1 MNTKI
6 VKSDVL
12 IIGCGAAGA
21 MSAIICK
28 NNRVKTIIVEK
39 GKAFYSG
46 CTVMAPGG
54 MAGVNPAWS
63 IKRDS
68 SKQHFDDT
76 MKAGTY
82 LNNHELVEI
91 FTNEAGIVVEELEKM
106 GAFWEKDS
114 SSQKNQ
120 LRTGGGHRYP
130 RSVFLEDHVGA
141 EIMHTLYSQVIKK
154 EIPICENTVILGII
168 SDQNIISGAT
178 GLDLI
183 TLELIFFDC
192 KAIILATG
200 GAGQLFMQTDNSLGS
215 TGDGVK
221 LALEA
226 GASLID
232 IEFIQFYPLG
242 FLFPPSLK
250 GKIAG
255 MLYYSQLRNSD
266 HIRFMKNYDPKN
278 MELATR
284 DVICQA
290 IYKEISIG
298 KGTPSGGI
306 YCDMTYHPDGFIA
319 QAIPQFYQT
328 YKSIGIDIRK
338 DFLEVAPTAHFI
350 MGGIQVNSNWET
362 RVQGLLGAGEV
373 CGGIHGSNRLT
384 QNALSETLVSGK
396 ISAKRA
402 IEISKMGKRI
412 KINNKMIDEKV
423 VHLVKRYEQGDNKI
437 NQMVIRKEIQ
447 QVMWDN
453 LGIIRNREGILKSIN
468 KIEAI
473 DYHIKHSKCAL
484 KNNIF
489 NRELLL
495 RIENESLVSL
505 AKCICIAALERKES
519 RGSHYRSDYSTRDD
533 KEWFKNIIID
543 KVGNEIQ
550 VKFNKINSNY
560 KTKE

>member
-6 VKSDVL
+6 IKSDVL

-21 MSAIICK
+21 MAAIECK
-28 NNRVKTIIVEK
+28 KNRVTTIIVEK

-63 IKRDS
+63 MKGDNI
-68 SKQHFDDT
+68 KQHFDDT

-91 FTNEAGIVVEELEKM
+91 FANKAGIVIEELERM

-114 SSQKNQ
+114 SNKKNQ
-120 LRTGGGHRYP
+120 LRMGGGHRYP
-130 RSVFLEDHVGA
+130 RSVFLEDHIGA

-154 EIPICENTVILGII
+154 EIPICENTVILEII
-168 SDQNIISGAT
+168 SDQNIIFGAV

-183 TLELIFFDC
+183 TLEIIFFDC

-200 GAGQLFMQTDNSLGS
+200 GAGQLFMQTDNSLSS
-215 TGDGVK
+215 TGDGEK
-221 LALEA
+221 LALVA

-255 MLYYSQLRNSD
+255 MLYYSKLRNSD

-278 MELATR
+278 MELSTR
-284 DVICQA
+284 DIICQA
-290 IYKEISIG
+290 IYQEISIG
-298 KGTPSGGI
+298 KGTSSGGV

-338 DFLEVAPTAHFI
+338 DFLEVAPTAHFL

-362 RVQGLLGAGEV
+362 KIQGLLGAGEV

-384 QNALSETLVSGK
+384 QNALSEALVSGK

-402 IEISKMGKRI
+402 VEISKMGGK
-412 KINNKMIDEKV
+412 KITNKMIDEKV
-423 VHLVKRYEQGDNKI
+423 DYFKMEYEQGDNKI
-437 NQMVIRKEIQ
+437 NQMAIRKEIQ

-473 DYHIKHSKCAL
+473 DYHIKHSKCTL

-495 RIENESLVSL
+495 CIENKSLISF
-505 AKCICIAALERKES
+505 AKCICVAALERKES
-519 RGSHYRSDYSTRDD
+519 RGSHYRSDYPIKDD
-533 KEWFKNIIID
+533 KGWFKNIIIEKAD
-543 KVGNEIQ
+543 GEIQ
-550 VKFNKINSNY
+550 VKYNKINFDFI
-560 KTKE
+560 TEE